1 METQDL
7 SVQNVERDKTV
18 TSLSANN
25 YNYDERIAL
34 LTPEEKEKYE
44 KIGSTIKVTDVNS
57 VQTFGSELSKTIAQ
71 SGDQLLTSVRSS
83 TNNELV
89 DLTNQLLG
97 ELNLINVDEIDP
109 SNRFKNFLRR
119 VPIVRSLVKT
129 VESVLVKYDSISDNV
144 EKISRKIDGTR
155 VVAMRDNSTLRTIFD
170 ADKAYIA
177 QMREY
182 ILAAKMKVK
191 EFNEQIELMVA
202 NPTEYEA
209 YDTKTLISFRN
220 ALEKRIAD
228 MQTTEYTLTQSL
240 LQVEAI
246 AAGNSELA
254 QRADNIVNNVIPLW
268 KNQMAIA
275 LGMQTVR
282 EGLNAVNAVKDATN
296 AMLIANSEMNKQLT
310 LEAAQAVERGV
321 VDIETINKVN
331 QNLIDSISGSYEIA
345 QKAITER
352 AEGAKQLQANEAELK
367 KAIVKYTKLN

>member
-268 KNQMAIA
+268 KNQLSNAIIIQNQRNGIEA
-275 LGMQTVR
+275 QQKIT
-282 EGLNAVNAVKDATN
+282 EATN
-296 AMLIANSEMNKQLT
+296 KMLRTNAENIRKNSIAVAKANEDPVISLETLQHTTNELIQTIKEVKQIHDQGAANRKT
-310 LEAAQAVERGV
+310 LEESLKGYAEQLDHA
-321 VDIETINKVN
+321 
-331 QNLIDSISGSYEIA
+331 ISENA
-345 QKAITER
+345 
-352 AEGAKQLQANEAELK
+352 
-367 KAIVKYTKLN
+367 